1 MLGIKKEAKKNDFDD
16 LLGDIGGVNT
26 KNKNKNNDFFSDLQF
41 WYIFQYFLNLT
52 NKLVAW

>member
-26 KNKNKNNDFFSDLQF
+26 KNKKKNNDFFSDLQF
-41 WYIFQYFLNLT
+41 
-52 NKLVAW
+52 